1 MRPPINSRK
10 FVSEVVEETILKVK
24 QQIAN
29 EEIAQLFENCFPNT
43 LDTTINFKIINGKPD
58 TFVITG
64 DINAMWLRDSTA
76 QVWQYLSLINSDA
89 KLKEM
94 IKGVINRQTK
104 CVLIDSYAN
113 AFTDGNVSSEW
124 TDDLT
129 EMKPGLHER
138 KWELDSLCYTI
149 RLAYNFWK
157 TTGDT
162 SCFDEEWRLAA
173 KLFYKTLVEQQRK
186 NDLGSYKFGRITA
199 WSTDTVPGNGF
210 GNPMNPNGLIVS
222 LFRPSDDATIFP
234 FLIPSNF
241 FAAVSLKQLA
251 VMTESIYGDSDFSQ
265 KCIALA
271 EEVET
276 ALNDHAIVNHPKYGD
291 ILAYEIDGF
300 ENKLFMDDA
309 NIPNLLSLSY
319 LSCLSPVDPLYLNT
333 RKFVLSQSNP
343 YYFEGDSA
351 NGVGSPHT
359 LINRIWPMSIIMRAI
374 TSFDDEEIIV
384 CLRMLKNTHA
394 GTFLMHESFEKN
406 NPADFTRSWFAWA
419 NSLFGELILKLFN
432 EKPYILRAKI

>member
-1 MRPPINSRK
+1 
-10 FVSEVVEETILKVK
+10 
-24 QQIAN
+24 
-29 EEIAQLFENCFPNT
+29 
-43 LDTTINFKIINGKPD
+43 
-58 TFVITG
+58 
-64 DINAMWLRDSTA
+64 
-76 QVWQYLSLINSDA
+76 
-89 KLKEM
+89 
-94 IKGVINRQTK
+94 
-104 CVLIDSYAN
+104 
-113 AFTDGNVSSEW
+113 
-124 TDDLT
+124 
-129 EMKPGLHER
+129 
-138 KWELDSLCYTI
+138 
-149 RLAYNFWK
+149 
-157 TTGDT
+157 
-162 SCFDEEWRLAA
+162 
-173 KLFYKTLVEQQRK
+173 
-186 NDLGSYKFGRITA
+186 
-199 WSTDTVPGNGF
+199 
-210 GNPMNPNGLIVS
+210 
-222 LFRPSDDATIFP
+222 PSDDATIFP

-343 YYFEGDSA
+343 YYFEGNSA

-374 TSFDDEEIIV
+374 TSYDDEEITL

-394 GTFLMHESFEKN
+394 GTFLMHESFDKN
-406 NPADFTRSWFAWA
+406 NPSDFTRSWFAWS
-419 NSLFGELILKLFN
+419 NSLFGELILKIIN
-432 EKPYILRAKI
+432 EKPYLLRAKI

>member
-24 QQIAN
+24 QQIAD
-29 EEIAQLFENCFPNT
+29 EVIAQLFESCFPNT
-43 LDTTINFKIINGKPD
+43 LDTTINFNIVNGKPD

-76 QVWQYLSLINSDA
+76 QVWQYLPLVKSDEN
-89 KLKEM
+89 LKEM

-104 CVLIDSYAN
+104 CVLLDPYAN
-113 AFTDGNVSSEW
+113 AFADGTASSEW
-124 TDDLT
+124 TSDLT

-157 TTGDT
+157 ITGDA
-162 SCFDEEWRLAA
+162 SCFDEDWRSAA
-173 KLFYKTLVEQQRK
+173 KQIYKTFVEQQRK

-199 WSTDTVPGNGF
+199 WSTDTVPGNGY
-210 GNPMNPNGLIVS
+210 GNPVNPNGLIVS
-222 LFRPSDDATIFP
+222 AFRPSDDATIFP

-241 FAAVSLKQLA
+241 FAAISLKQLA
-251 VMTESIYGDSDFSQ
+251 VMTESIYDDSDFSQ

-276 ALNDHAIVNHPKYGD
+276 ALNDYAIVNHPKYGD

-300 ENKLFMDDA
+300 ENKLLMDDA

-343 YYFEGDSA
+343 YYFEGNSA

-359 LINRIWPMSIIMRAI
+359 LINRIWSMSIIMRAI
-374 TSFDDEEIIV
+374 TSYDDEEITL

-394 GTFLMHESFEKN
+394 GTFLMHESFDKN

-419 NSLFGELILKLFN
+419 NSLFGELIIKIVN
-432 EKPYILRAKI
+432 EKPYLLRAKI